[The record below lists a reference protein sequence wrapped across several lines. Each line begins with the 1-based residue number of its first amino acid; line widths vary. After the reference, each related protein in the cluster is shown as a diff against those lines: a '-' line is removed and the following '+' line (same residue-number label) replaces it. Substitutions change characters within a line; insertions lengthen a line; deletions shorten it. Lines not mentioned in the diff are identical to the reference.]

1 MRAVT
6 SSGTIAGV
14 LAALA
19 RIVGRRPLVVL
30 AGWLVLT
37 VLGFGFALGVVGEGL
52 FPRLVQGEP
61 TVPGE
66 AYDGSQILAEGSDS
80 GPVVGLAVLDVDP
93 ADPEVASAM
102 AEAHA
107 ELADLDHV
115 VSVAEP
121 ITVPG
126 GPANPEVAPLVGVD
140 GDAFMVSVE
149 VANDDWTDESMTAV
163 VDRLTELGAELERS
177 AGAGDSMVGGYQQ
190 LFDAITAQIQED
202 LGHGEVIAL
211 PLSLLVMVVVF
222 GGFLAAGMPIVGA
235 IASIAMS
242 LVGLLGFSYL
252 FDLDATAVNVVSVL
266 GLGLCIDYGLLIVSR
281 FREELRRMAPNDVVA
296 SQPAGPAGRKHRAD
310 DADDRQKRPE
320 QGSPEQRRE
329 KPGRHVRPRHPNNG
343 DDLTRDQV
351 LEALTITMRTAGRTV
366 AFSALTVAISL
377 SGLLLFRADL
387 LRAIGA
393 AGISIVMVALA
404 VALTLV
410 PALLALRGRRML
422 RPGVLLWIPGLRG
435 VLGRFGDVAP
445 DEGFFS
451 RLARR
456 TQRHPFLTG
465 GVVLGLLILLALP
478 TLSMTMRNSGVELLP
493 VSDPQRQ
500 YFDTLAE
507 EFPETALPSIQV
519 VGKASP
525 EEMTDLYDAAD
536 RMDGVD
542 LTTPPAEVGDGYS
555 VFNVYTDDPA
565 SERSRQ
571 IARDLSENTAD
582 YRTWV
587 TGQTGGLVDF
597 LDAVRSDAVLAVGV
611 VLLAT
616 FVLLFLMTGSVLI
629 PLKALIMNVISLGAS
644 LGIVVWIFQEGH
656 LSDLLD
662 FTSPGGIETTIPILI
677 LAFGFGLAMDYEVF
691 LLSRIKEFYDRG
703 LPNDEAVVAGLQ
715 RSGRIITSAALVIVL
730 VFLGFALGELIII
743 KETGIGLAVAVAID
757 ATLIRCLLV
766 PATMTVLGEWNWW
779 APGPLRRLHARWQ
792 ISEA

>member
-6 SSGTIAGV
+6 SSWHNRRV

-19 RIVGRRPLVVL
+19 RIVGRRPLLVV
-30 AGWLVLT
+30 ASWCVLT
-37 VLGFGFALGVVGEGL
+37 VLGFGLALGVVGEGL
-52 FPRLVQGEP
+52 FPRLQQGEP

-66 AYDGSQILAEGSDS
+66 AYDGSQILAERSDT
-80 GPVVGLAVLDVDP
+80 GPVVGLAVLDVDL
-93 ADPEVASAM
+93 ADPAVAETL
-102 AEAHA
+102 AE
-107 ELADLDHV
+107 ELADAREDLTSIDHV
-115 VSVAEP
+115 AAVADP

-126 GPANPEVAPLVGVD
+126 GPANPEVATLVGAD

-149 VANDDWTDESMTAV
+149 LANDDWTEGSMTAV
-163 VDRLTELGAELERS
+163 EDRLTELGDELEAS
-177 AGAGDSMVGGYQQ
+177 ADAGETMVGGYQQ
-190 LFDAITAQIQED
+190 LFDAITDQIQED
-202 LGHGEVIAL
+202 LKHGEMIAL

-235 IASIAMS
+235 VASIAMS

-266 GLGLCIDYGLLIVSR
+266 GLGLCIDYGLLVVSR
-281 FREELRRMAPNDVVA
+281 FREELRRIARDPANATGTTGTASPNSPAP
-296 SQPAGPAGRKHRAD
+296 PAQRSRPGKHR
-310 DADDRQKRPE
+310 
-320 QGSPEQRRE
+320 
-329 KPGRHVRPRHPNNG
+329 RPRHPDNG

-351 LEALTITMRTAGRTV
+351 LDALTITMRTAGRTV

-377 SGLLLFRADL
+377 AGLLLFRADL

-410 PALLALRGRRML
+410 PALLVLRGRRML
-422 RPGVLLWIPGLRG
+422 RPGALSWIPGVRA
-435 VLGRFGDVAP
+435 VLSRFGDVAP

-456 TQRHPFLTG
+456 TQRRPFLTAASVL
-465 GVVLGLLILLALP
+465 VVLILLAMPL
-478 TLSMTMRNSGVELLP
+478 LGMNLRNSGVELLP
-493 VSDPQRQ
+493 VDDDQRR

-507 EFPETALPSIQV
+507 EFPATALPSIQV
-519 VGKASP
+519 VGEASP
-525 EEMTDLYDAAD
+525 QQMTSLYDATEA
-536 RMDGVD
+536 MAGVD
-542 LTTPPAEVGDGYS
+542 LVTAPADVGGGYS
-555 VFNVYTDDPA
+555 VLNVYTEDPA
-565 SERSRQ
+565 SDRSRQ
-571 IARDLSENTAD
+571 IARDLSETRTD
-582 YRTWV
+582 YETWV

-597 LDAVRSDAVLAVGV
+597 LDAVRSDAILAGGV

-629 PLKALIMNVISLGAS
+629 PAKALVMNVVSLGAS
-644 LGIVVWIFQEGH
+644 LGVLVWIFQEGH
-656 LSDLLD
+656 LEGALD
-662 FTSPGGIETTIPILI
+662 FSSPGGIETTIPILI

-703 LPNDEAVVAGLQ
+703 LPNDAAVVAGLQ

-743 KETGIGLAVAVAID
+743 KETGVGLAVAVAID

-766 PATMTVLGEWNWW
+766 PATMTILGEWNWW
-779 APGPLRRLHARWQ
+779 APAPLRRVYARWQ
-792 ISEA
+792 LSEA